1 MVCEKCETKLSRLA
15 TTTVRKSKLE
25 TKPGQSSKKITS
37 ENKLLSAQENGFGIR
52 FKAKEDFKKCRIC
65 NHSTHK
71 MGCHYCATCAYQKGI
86 CAMCG
91 RKITKVSLQRQSLE

>member
-37 ENKLLSAQENGFGIR
+37 ENKLLSAQEK